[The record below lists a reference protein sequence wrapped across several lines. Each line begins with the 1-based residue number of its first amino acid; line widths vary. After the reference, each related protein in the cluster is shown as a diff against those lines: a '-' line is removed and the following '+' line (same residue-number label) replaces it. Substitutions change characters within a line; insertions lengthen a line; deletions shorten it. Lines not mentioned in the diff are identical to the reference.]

1 VIDSFKKEGEE
12 WKASREGR
20 RQNASRQGEELPK
33 RGAEAENRGG
43 AAVDDHRFTGHPQ
56 RIPTGTHACTHLL
69 YIHSETLCAR
79 VYALVGTWRRALS

>member
-1 VIDSFKKEGEE
+1 MVPGGLNLLEDHFYFWTVDAVIDSFKKEGEE

-43 AAVDDHRFTGHPQ
+43 AAVDDHRSP
-56 RIPTGTHACTHLL
+56 PTYSHRYTRMH
-69 YIHSETLCAR
+69 TLV
-79 VYALVGTWRRALS
+79 VYTF